1 MKLDGSAGG
10 SYTQTGV
17 ESCFSQTGKGYI
29 FLSLQHHFMKF
40 TYGFVYLIYTAEII
54 PCLDC

>member
-1 MKLDGSAGG
+1 MEVDGSAGG
-10 SYTQTGV
+10 SYVQTGV
-17 ESCFSQTGKGYI
+17 VSCLPLTGKGYI

-40 TYGFVYLIYTAEII
+40 THGLVYLIYTAEII